1 MTISNNIK
9 LIGIDLGGTKV
20 NIGLVQGNKILQKKN
35 VKLPTNS
42 NSEREVINLIIDL
55 IKELI
60 YDNKISGIGV
70 GVPSIL
76 DRENGIIHEVQNI
89 PTWKEV
95 HLADIL
101 TKEFEVPVFLDNDA
115 NCFTL
120 GEFHFG
126 KGSNCKNLVGLTL
139 GTGMGAGIINNYHI
153 MSDANGG
160 AGEFGMIPYLD
171 GIIENYC
178 SGQFFKRF
186 YNSNGEELLKLAE
199 KGNKKALEAFEK
211 FGTHLGN
218 AIKLIMFAI
227 DPEKI
232 IIGGSVVKS
241 SSFFNS
247 SLKKSINDFSYK
259 KTLDKFEIIFSNNPN
274 IAILGAT
281 SLYYDRIDSLKD
293 TTNYKINCYDK

>member
-1 MTISNNIK
+1 MTISNSIK

-20 NIGLVQGNKILQKKN
+20 NIGLVQGDKILQKKN

-42 NSEREVINLIIDL
+42 ENEWEVINLIIDL
-55 IKELI
+55 IKELTI
-60 YDNKISGIGV
+60 ENEISGIGV

-101 TKEFEVPVFLDNDA
+101 TKEFGVPVFLDNDA
-115 NCFTL
+115 NCFAL

-126 KGSNCKNLVGLTL
+126 QGNNCKNLVGLTL
-139 GTGMGAGIINNYHI
+139 GTGMGAGIMNNFHI

-171 GIIENYC
+171 GTIENYC

-199 KGNKKALEAFEK
+199 QGNKKALKAFEQ

-218 AIKLIMFAI
+218 AVKLIMYAI
-227 DPEKI
+227 DPQKI
-232 IIGGSVVKS
+232 IIGGSVVNS
-241 SSFFNS
+241 SHFFDS
-247 SLKKSINDFSYK
+247 SLKKSVNDFSYK
-259 KTLDKFEIIFSNNPN
+259 KTLDKFEIIYSNTPN

-281 SLYYDRIDSLKD
+281 SLYYDRTDS
-293 TTNYKINCYDK
+293 